1 LLSLLGLG
9 FPVRRRTASRHNN
22 YSNPYAIND
31 VDNHSNP
38 NAINDVDNHSNPN
51 AINDVA
57 KPVHPQHFDWPY
69 YTDLNGAY
77 ADANANPAA
86 NRGVSGPF
94 RGDRLP
100 GVG

>member
-1 LLSLLGLG
+1 MLSLLGLG

-22 YSNPYAIND
+22 YSNPY
-31 VDNHSNP
+31 
-38 NAINDVDNHSNPN
+38 AINDVDNHSNPN